1 MVRRALS
8 AILCITTLAG
18 CAPGL
23 PKGVSSE
30 KLEAALDDK
39 VGDQNTCVLI
49 GEAGS
54 GKVVFRYGSHVVCG
68 QAWPSCQGSDLTSA
82 ESLLPA
88 IAKSRSDSTLSCPT
102 ATGGSR
108 SVGWASGP
116 IEGHADLVYVA
127 VMEGSTAPPGMIIAE
142 HTASALRTAGF

>member
-1 MVRRALS
+1 
-8 AILCITTLAG
+8 
-18 CAPGL
+18 
-23 PKGVSSE
+23 
-30 KLEAALDDK
+30 LDDK
-39 VGDQNTCVLI
+39 VGDQNPCVLI

-127 VMEGSTAPPGMIIAE
+127 VMEGSTTPPGMIIAE

>member
-30 KLEAALDDK
+30 KLEAALDDN

-54 GKVVFRYGSHVVCG
+54 GKVVFRYGSHVVGG